1 LHCPEIRPE
10 SPSPACYT
18 VAVPLRRPA
27 RPTALIPS
35 PWLALALAL
44 AFLFGA
50 VVPHEVFAAGHR
62 DSPVGAAIDRS
73 ASHPGDPAHV
83 EQSTVEFQAACPL
96 CVLQLQTRSVLHPPE
111 APLPPLLSS
120 NDVLAA
126 VAQIHSAPLPRLGPA
141 RAPPRLS
148 SAL

>member
-1 LHCPEIRPE
+1 M
-10 SPSPACYT
+10 
-18 VAVPLRRPA
+18 
-27 RPTALIPS
+27 ALG
-35 PWLALALAL
+35 L
-44 AFLFGA
+44 AFSLGA

-62 DSPVGAAIDRS
+62 DSPLGIPIDAAIDRS
-73 ASHPGDPAHV
+73 ASHPGDPVHV

-111 APLPPLLSS
+111 APLPPLSTS
-120 NDVLAA
+120 DDFLAA
-126 VAQIHSAPLPRLGPA
+126 SAPSCSSPLPRLGPA

>member
-1 LHCPEIRPE
+1 MG
-10 SPSPACYT
+10 
-18 VAVPLRRPA
+18 V
-27 RPTALIPS
+27 
-35 PWLALALAL
+35 AL

-73 ASHPGDPAHV
+73 ASHPGDPLHV
-83 EQSTVEFQAACPL
+83 EQSTVEFEAACPL

-111 APLPPLLSS
+111 GPLPPLPTS
-120 NDVLAA
+120 DDFLAA
-126 VAQIHSAPLPRLGPA
+126 AAQACSAPLPRLGPA